1 MEPAEVSD
9 TEAECFERI
18 EKMNLKTP
26 RITGF
31 GVANKK
37 TFEAAVKFSKGA
49 IIGSAFIKNLHLN
62 GIDSISKFI
71 QSIKD

>member
-1 MEPAEVSD
+1 
-9 TEAECFERI
+9 
-18 EKMNLKTP
+18 MNLKTP

-31 GVANKK
+31 GVGNKK

-62 GIDSISKFI
+62 GIDSITEFI
-71 QSIKD
+71 HSIKN